1 MATIFMRDSSDKYYA
16 RFSHG
21 GKRYCFCTDTADER
35 KARRVLRQRMAEI
48 RQGISL
54 ADLMDLVIGRI
65 DALED
70 QSSQDR
76 MRHELARRLMQ
87 GASTKLALSD
97 AWQAWLE
104 NPNKGDPGPATL
116 KQYLGQWHRFTKWI
130 AKSYSSLEYLHEIT
144 PLMAEKYVSNLWAS
158 EVTPRT
164 YNAHTAFL
172 KSFFRVLK
180 TQGGLNSNAWD
191 EVPCMRSKRE
201 SKRNLNLEELQT
213 VCSKATGNLR
223 YWFAIGL
230 YTGLRLG
237 DVVTM
242 RWNEVKLEEGFI
254 DRIPMKTRRTNK
266 VVRFPIHPVLYA
278 ILLELRAASDPK
290 AEYLFPADCAA
301 YQADGAIVSKR
312 IQKFLRDCGIETH
325 EESTDKHR
333 SKVIVRVGF
342 HSLRHSFVSLCAANR
357 VPQVAIMELV
367 GHGSPAM
374 TALYSHAGDEQKAK
388 AIAALP
394 MVTFD
399 SKGIPAVLKK

>member
-1 MATIFMRDSSDKYYA
+1 
-16 RFSHG
+16 
-21 GKRYCFCTDTADER
+21 
-35 KARRVLRQRMAEI
+35 
-48 RQGISL
+48 
-54 ADLMDLVIGRI
+54 
-65 DALED
+65 
-70 QSSQDR
+70 
-76 MRHELARRLMQ
+76 
-87 GASTKLALSD
+87 
-97 AWQAWLE
+97 
-104 NPNKGDPGPATL
+104 
-116 KQYLGQWHRFTKWI
+116 
-130 AKSYSSLEYLHEIT
+130 
-144 PLMAEKYVSNLWAS
+144 
-158 EVTPRT
+158 
-164 YNAHTAFL
+164 
-172 KSFFRVLK
+172 
-180 TQGGLNSNAWD
+180 
-191 EVPCMRSKRE
+191 MRSKRE

-290 AEYLFPADCAA
+290 AEYLFPADCVA
-301 YQADGAIVSKR
+301 YMADDATVSKR
-312 IQKFLRDCGIETH
+312 IQKFLRDCDIETH
-325 EESTDKHR
+325 EESSDKHR